1 MLNAK
6 PFVAGALLALT
17 TAPAFAD
24 YPNRPVNFVV
34 PFPPGDLE
42 DVLTRMIAEDFEA
55 KYGVAAAVVNKP
67 SEGGP
72 FPGAAE
78 VAAAPADGYT
88 IGSFVV
94 DVPVVGPEVG
104 VPGLNPDPFEPL
116 GIFLTYPF
124 VIAAS
129 KSSPYASM
137 EELAAYSAEEPQLLG
152 HFGSFLLPT
161 QATFAAA
168 KELGFEWGGEASS
181 GALDCNSL
189 ASGDFDV
196 INTTIQLILP
206 CLDDVNILASI
217 TESEIPGTT
226 DVPTLQSLAPSLN
239 ISLWGV
245 FVDRSP
251 RDFDVERRFEEQ
263 HHKEGKGKGKQ
274 STFFAVA
281 NAQRQTDTKQ
291 NGRQKIADLRNRP
304 DIEHVIANE
313 FEREHPSGGFFPP
326 TRRAHDL

>member
-1 MLNAK
+1 MPKFNS
-6 PFVAGALLALT
+6 ALLALLA
-17 TAPAFAD
+17 TAVAGPALAE
-24 YPNRPVNFVV
+24 YPDRPVSFVV

-42 DVLTRMIAEDFEA
+42 DVLTRMIAEDFQA

-94 DVPVVGPEVG
+94 DIPVVGPEVG

-124 VIAAS
+124 VIATSAD
-129 KSSPYASM
+129 KPYSTMA
-137 EELAAYSAEEPQLLG
+137 ELAEYSKTEPQLLG
-152 HFGSFLLPT
+152 HFGAFLLPT

-168 KELGFEWGGEASS
+168 KILGFEWGGEASA

-196 INTTIQLILP
+196 INTTIQQMLP
-206 CLDDVNILASI
+206 CLDSVKILA
-217 TESEIPGTT
+217 TVT
-226 DVPTLQSLAPSLN
+226 DGPISVVPDAPTLASVAPDLN
-239 ISLWGV
+239 ISLWNGL
-245 FVDRSP
+245 FVHKDTP
-251 RDFDVERRFEEQ
+251 QDVRE
-263 HHKEGKGKGKQ
+263 KIV
-274 STFFAVA
+274 AVA
-281 NAQRQTDTKQ
+281 KETMASARAQELAAQTGAIVYWMDAEEAKA
-291 NGRQKIADLRNRP
+291 RIAS
-304 DIEHVIANE
+304 DIEVSGRIAAML
-313 FEREHPSGGFFPP
+313 GQ
-326 TRRAHDL
+326 